1 MEDADLV
8 DAGDG
13 DVGDVDES
21 CWCSSGKHT
30 KKKKM
35 KCLLRQKTVQ
45 TSYCCCCCKNR
56 AEHVVGDNC
65 HSRNCDQQMMMMRL
79 PVQTMFQNLL

>member
-1 MEDADLV
+1 MEDADLAV
-8 DAGDG
+8 DAGDVG
-13 DVGDVDES
+13 DGDVDES

-30 KKKKM
+30 KKMM

-45 TSYCCCCCKNR
+45 TSCCCCCKNQ
-56 AEHVVGDNC
+56 AEHVVDDNC
-65 HSRNCDQQMMMMRL
+65 HSHNCDQQMMLMRL